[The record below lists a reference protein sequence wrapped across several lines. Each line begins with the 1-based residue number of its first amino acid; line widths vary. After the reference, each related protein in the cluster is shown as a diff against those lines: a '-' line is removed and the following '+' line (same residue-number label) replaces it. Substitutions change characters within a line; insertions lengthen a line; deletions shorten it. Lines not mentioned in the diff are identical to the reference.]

1 MASSSLTNFYRYLT
15 SNNGLN
21 YEAKKRVGYDGP
33 NLDISSLGLND
44 NELFSILKNDYGI
57 KKELDY
63 FYPSKIESFIQDLI
77 QLQSLEG
84 LKPDDLDVSSIYQ
97 DAENQV
103 QQSIDNVN
111 ALYDKDLQTQTQLY
125 NKQMSNLNDMYNQN
139 ASSILSNDYRNNA
152 SLMGS
157 VNSSLSKARQSALE
171 AGASAGL
178 RLASNVNTL
187 LSVQNKQAQASLDT
201 SNQLAQSMLNQ
212 RQAAMNLQNNYSN
225 ILSENTNRRAALE
238 NEKYER
244 VQSAK
249 STAYDLANNEYQNK
263 LSNYEDNLAKLQDK
277 NALVS
282 AWSAN
287 NDLQN
292 AIRKK
297 NSSNIN
303 TSTGTSSTNNAG
315 F

>member
-1 MASSSLTNFYRYLT
+1 MASYTLTDFYRNLTN
-15 SNNGLN
+15 NNTLN
-21 YEAKKRVGYDGP
+21 YLAGLLGYDNP
-33 NLDISSLGLND
+33 NIDISSLGLND
-44 NELFSILKNDYGI
+44 NELYSILKNEYGI
-57 KKELDY
+57 KNIFSIVDDT
-63 FYPSKIESFIQDLI
+63 KINSFIQDLI

-103 QQSIDNVN
+103 QQSIDNAN
-111 ALYDKDLQTQTQLY
+111 ALYDKSLQTQTQLY
-125 NKQMSNLNDMYNQN
+125 NNQMNNLNDMYNQN
-139 ASSILSNDYRNNA
+139 ANSILSNDYRNNA

-157 VNSSLSKARQSALE
+157 INSSLSKARQSALE

-187 LSVQNKQAQASLDT
+187 LSVQNKQAQTSLDT

-225 ILSENTNRRAALE
+225 MLSEDTNRRAALE

-263 LSNYEDNLAKLQDK
+263 LSNYENNLSKLQER
-277 NALVS
+277 NALVG
-282 AWSAN
+282 AWSTN
-287 NDLQN
+287 SDYQN
-292 AIRKK
+292 LIRKK

-303 TSTGTSSTNNAG
+303 TSTGTSSTNNTG